1 MTSDPLLSL
10 LLRSSTPKPP
20 AEDSMLGMQIRRAD
34 KQTAPA
40 RTEKRSSHPGGKCVS
55 GHSCAPLAIVL
66 GSAMIVCAY
75 LLAHPTT
82 LASIGANEFTQF
94 IKANPLIFWV
104 GIGAELAMIIG
115 LVSRLLIERGRVR
128 QHG

>member
-10 LLRSSTPKPP
+10 LLRSSTSKPP

-94 IKANPLIFWV
+94 IKANPLIFWA
-104 GIGAELAMIIG
+104 GIGTELLMIAYLARQI
-115 LVSRLLIERGRVR
+115 IHERKGVCR
-128 QHG
+128 HG